1 MVPYSSV
8 GPGGPRTRL
17 RQPLA
22 PQLPKSLTSAKLP
35 EDDLKDEGIYL
46 SLEYMSADLAG
57 RDVVSIEIDQCR
69 YQNVNFGQCEL
80 DRAVISDS
88 VFSQCDFANLHARD
102 CSLVRVQM
110 SGSRMTGLA
119 WTEGGIRE
127 VTFESCG
134 MDMASFR
141 FATLKNVVFSDCK
154 LARADFQEADLRGAR
169 FESCDLT
176 GAQLSKAQMEG
187 TRFADCSL
195 AGINGVTSLR
205 GAIVKS
211 RDALALTYSLAGALG
226 ITIED
231 D

>member
-1 MVPYSSV
+1 M
-8 GPGGPRTRL
+8 

-22 PQLPKSLTSAKLP
+22 PQLPKTLTSANLP
-35 EDDLKDEGIYL
+35 GDDLKAEGVYV
-46 SLEYMSADLAG
+46 SLEYLGVDLAG

-69 YQNVNFGQCEL
+69 YQNVNFGQGKL

-88 VFSQCDFANLHARD
+88 VFGHCDFANLHARD
-102 CSLVRVQM
+102 CSLIRVQM
-110 SGSRMTGLA
+110 SGSRMTGLS
-119 WTEGGIRE
+119 WTEGSIRE
-127 VTFESCG
+127 VTFDSCR
-134 MDMASFR
+134 MDLASFR

-154 LARADFQEADLRGAR
+154 LVRADFQETDLRSTR

-176 GAQLSKAQMEG
+176 GAQFSKAQMEG
-187 TRFADCSL
+187 TRFSNCTL
-195 AGINGVTSLR
+195 AGINGVTSLK
-205 GAIVKS
+205 GAIVKN

>member
-8 GPGGPRTRL
+8 GPGGPLTRL

-102 CSLVRVQM
+102 CSL
-110 SGSRMTGLA
+110 
-119 WTEGGIRE
+119 
-127 VTFESCG
+127 TFESCG